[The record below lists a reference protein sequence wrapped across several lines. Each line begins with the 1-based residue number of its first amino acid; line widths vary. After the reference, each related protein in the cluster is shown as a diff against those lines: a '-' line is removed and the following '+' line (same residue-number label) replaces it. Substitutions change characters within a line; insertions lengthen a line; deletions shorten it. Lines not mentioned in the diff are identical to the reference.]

1 MKALFVDTGGWMAC
15 ADGADPA
22 CLTARAARDQ
32 ALERGQRLVTTD
44 YVIDET
50 LTLVRMRLGLAAA
63 EVWWAQV
70 QGSSRLRTEW
80 IGAPRADKAR
90 HLFFRHRDKDFSF
103 TDCTSFIVMQELK
116 LRQVLT
122 TDVHFGQV
130 GFDAV
135 PAPVHRRM
143 SRRPR

>member
-15 ADGADPA
+15 ADAADPA
-22 CLTARAARDQ
+22 CETARAARDR
-32 ALERGQRLVTTD
+32 ALERGQLLVTTD

-50 LTLVRMRLGLAAA
+50 LTLVRVRLGLAAA
-63 EVWWAQV
+63 EAWWAQV
-70 QGSSRLRTEW
+70 QASSRLRTEW
-80 IGAPRADKAR
+80 IGGSRADKAR
-90 HLFFRHRDKDFSF
+90 HLFFRHRDRDFSF

-116 LRQVLT
+116 LRQALT

-135 PAPVHRRM
+135 PASVHTRI

>member
-1 MKALFVDTGGWMAC
+1 MKGLFVDTGGWMAC
-15 ADGADPA
+15 ADAADSA
-22 CLTARAARDQ
+22 CQKARAARDR
-32 ALERGQRLVTTD
+32 ALERGQLLVTTD

-50 LTLVRMRLGLAAA
+50 LILVRMRLGLAAA
-63 EVWWAQV
+63 EAWWAQV
-70 QGSSRLRTEW
+70 QASSRLRTEW

-135 PAPVHRRM
+135 PAPVHRRG
-143 SRRPR
+143 SRRLR

>member
-15 ADGADPA
+15 ADAADRA
-22 CLTARAARDQ
+22 CLTARAARDR
-32 ALERGQRLVTTD
+32 ALERGQLLVTTD

-70 QGSSRLRTEW
+70 QASSRLRTEW

-122 TDVHFGQV
+122 TDVHFRQV

-135 PAPVHRRM
+135 PAAVQRRR
-143 SRRPR
+143 SRKPR

>member
-1 MKALFVDTGGWMAC
+1 MKALFVDTGGWMAS
-15 ADGADPA
+15 ADAADPA
-22 CLTARAARDQ
+22 TLMARAARDR
-32 ALERGQRLVTTD
+32 ALERGQLLLTTD

-70 QGSSRLRTEW
+70 QTSSRLRTEW
-80 IGAPRADKAR
+80 IGALRAEKAR

-103 TDCTSFIVMQELK
+103 TDCTSFIVMDELR

-122 TDVHFGQV
+122 TDVHFGQA
-130 GFDAV
+130 GFDVV
-135 PAPVHRRM
+135 PGPVHRRR
-143 SRRPR
+143 SRTPR